1 MTDDTRRLR
10 RDLDAICACG
20 GRLCG
25 EDSERA
31 AVALLARLGAEATG
45 VPARIEPVVYDG
57 WRALD
62 VSLTGSDGRTY
73 PAHPLVRS
81 APTPPEGLEAEV
93 IDLGRGTPEEF
104 DAHRDEIAGRI
115 VLVRHEL
122 MFAPGTIH
130 RRFKIA
136 QAIAAGAAGFL
147 IAGPAPGHV
156 VAGSARSP
164 GEPGL
169 PALGISPETA
179 AMFART
185 AAGRPRARMR
195 IATEEA
201 PAQADNLLFDLPAGD
216 GDRIVLSAHIDG
228 HALGESAIDNASG
241 LAVALEAARRVLPD
255 RASWRR
261 GLTLAFFN
269 VEEWALTGS
278 EQHVAAM
285 TGAERERV
293 ALNVNLDSVA
303 GGGHAELLAQGL
315 RIARKTVAKIM
326 RENDIR
332 PPRRRRRAPR
342 TTDSRHSLG
351 IAPNLLKRNFRADAP
366 DRVWLAD
373 ISYVPTDEGWLYLA
387 AVKASPTSGC
397 KLRLRRWS
405 KCSLLPCC
413 DGRPVVRVVPRRRL
427 SQAICS
433 PRTGRRPLIL
443 PDHANYI

>member
-303 GGGHAELLAQGL
+303 GGGTLTALTSGFRGLEPFLLESAERAGVPLGLFRPLQRNSDHANFARAGIPAFRLVAGFGEPTAAARLVLTPLDQRSVIDEAELERRAVGAGSAYRPEDGGQDHAGERHSAAATPPARAPHHRQPAFSGHRAQP
-315 RIARKTVAKIM
+315 AEAKL
-326 RENDIR
+326 
-332 PPRRRRRAPR
+332 PRRRA
-342 TTDSRHSLG
+342 
-351 IAPNLLKRNFRADAP
+351 
-366 DRVWLAD
+366 
-373 ISYVPTDEGWLYLA
+373 
-387 AVKASPTSGC
+387 
-397 KLRLRRWS
+397 
-405 KCSLLPCC
+405 
-413 DGRPVVRVVPRRRL
+413 
-427 SQAICS
+427 
-433 PRTGRRPLIL
+433 
-443 PDHANYI
+443 